1 MLELVIIVNVTRR
14 QHTVPRTYLKN
25 FSEKRR
31 KEYYLYTFE
40 KRSGRIHEN
49 NIKNAAVE
57 KDWYTL
63 DALENKL
70 AWENFYATEIETRYI
85 HVEKLMRTACSALVT
100 NQSNVID
107 DITKAETSIIMI
119 YQLFRGRVARKY
131 ADLFAARVLPQ
142 IIGAAKEDIG
152 KSLNEDEFAGVVE
165 KVSSENFK
173 KQIYAEVLTDP
184 KRLLPYAREIANRC
198 WVLFRIMGDEE
209 FITSDNPVAVGS
221 INKSDSSLSH
231 LAFLNSKNAIHYPIS
246 PKLMIAAYD
255 KNLFLGALQE
265 YDGSLV
271 LLNNKTERSYIDA
284 VNKHMAEQSY
294 SQVFAKSRREL
305 KRACK

>member
-1 MLELVIIVNVTRR
+1 MVMIVNVTRR

-40 KRSGRIHEN
+40 KRNGQIHED

-63 DALENKL
+63 DALKNKL
-70 AWENFYATEIETRYI
+70 VWEDFYATEIETRYI
-85 HVEKLMRTACSALVT
+85 HVERLIQTACSALVM

-107 DITKAETSIIMI
+107 NRTKAETSIIMI

-131 ADLFAARVLPQ
+131 ADIFAARVLPQ

-165 KVSSENFK
+165 KVSSENFQ
-173 KQIYAEVLTDP
+173 KQIYAEVLTDS
-184 KRLLPYAREIANRC
+184 KRLLTYARNIADRC
-198 WVLFRIMGDEE
+198 WVLFCIVGNQE

-221 INKSDSSLSH
+221 INKSDSSPSH
-231 LAFLNSKNAIHYPIS
+231 LAFLNSKNAIYYPIS

-255 KNLFLGALQE
+255 RNLFLGAIQE

-284 VNKHMAEQSY
+284 INRHMAEQSY
-294 SQVFAKSRREL
+294 SQVFAKSKREL
-305 KRACK
+305 KRACR